1 MWNVSQ
7 EGHRLLCATEAAYFL
22 LPLFFFP
29 PACLPHA
36 APSHPSLSL
45 SPSLDSKVGHG
56 HSLAGLQC
64 WFCR

>member
-7 EGHRLLCATEAAYFL
+7 EGHRLLCATEAAYFSSAS
-22 LPLFFFP
+22 F

-56 HSLAGLQC
+56 HSLAGLQR
-64 WFCR
+64 WFSR